1 LKKKLI
7 NKNMANKFNLLFE
20 REVSRFELGGFLVGD
35 RVRIK
40 KEALKDEYVLNR
52 AQSFQDFIKSLLEP
66 TFDLNLRIGAV
77 KSIYPTTS
85 QNYAGSHTDSP
96 TAQFADVYTEYA
108 PGLVSSPVTLP
119 LHLLSVVSDGNNRGP
134 IPNSLR
140 RKSKIHG
147 PEEIKTTPD
156 DLKAEINLKN
166 QNVVLPNSNKWDDT
180 KPGGGNFITK

>member
-1 LKKKLI
+1 
-7 NKNMANKFNLLFE
+7 MANKFNLLFE
-20 REVSRFELGGFLVGD
+20 REVSRFEMGGFLVGD

-40 KEALKDEYVLNR
+40 KEALKHEYVLGR

-85 QNYAGSHTDSP
+85 QNYSGTHTDS
-96 TAQFADVYTEYA
+96 AMGVFFDLYVEHA
-108 PGLVSSPVTLP
+108 PGLFATPITLP
-119 LHLLSVVSDGNNRGP
+119 MELVDFIDDNGQRGP
-134 IPNSLR
+134 IPDSLR

-156 DLKAEINLKN
+156 DLKAEINLTNK
-166 QNVVLPNSNKWDDT
+166 NVVLPNSNKWDDT

>member
-1 LKKKLI
+1 
-7 NKNMANKFNLLFE
+7 MANKFNLLFE
-20 REVSRFELGGFLVGD
+20 REISRFESGGFLVGD

-40 KEALKDEYVLNR
+40 KEALKHEYVLGR

-85 QNYAGSHTDSP
+85 TNYSGSIGSD
-96 TAQFADVYTEYA
+96 FLYADIYVEHA
-108 PGLVSSPVTLP
+108 PGLYANPTTLP
-119 LHLLSVVSDGNNRGP
+119 LNLIELAGPDFNNRGP

-147 PEEIKTTPD
+147 PEEIRTTPD
-156 DLKAEINLKN
+156 DLKAEINLTNK
-166 QNVVLPNSNKWDDT
+166 NVVLPNSNKWDDT
-180 KPGGGNFITK
+180 KPGGGNFKTK

>member
-1 LKKKLI
+1 
-7 NKNMANKFNLLFE
+7 MANKFNLLFE
-20 REVSRFELGGFLVGD
+20 REISRFEMGGFLVGD
-35 RVRIK
+35 RVRVK
-40 KEALKDEYVLNR
+40 KEALKHEYVLNR

-77 KSIYPTTS
+77 KSIYPSTS
-85 QNYAGSHTDSP
+85 PNYAG
-96 TAQFADVYTEYA
+96 AQALPGDFLYVDIYTEYA
-108 PGLVSSPVTLP
+108 PGLVSNPITLP
-119 LHLLSVVSDGNNRGP
+119 ISLIDVIDDGNNRGP

>member
-1 LKKKLI
+1 
-7 NKNMANKFNLLFE
+7 MANKFDLLFE
-20 REVSRFELGGFLVGD
+20 REVSRFEMGGFLVGD

-40 KEALKDEYVLNR
+40 KEALKDEYVLGR

-85 QNYAGSHTDSP
+85 QNYSGTHTDSP
-96 TAQFADVYTEYA
+96 TSYFFDIYVEYA
-108 PGLVSSPVTLP
+108 PGLYANPTTLP
-119 LHLLSVVSDGNNRGP
+119 AHLIDAIDDNGQRGP
-134 IPNSLR
+134 IPDSLR

-156 DLKAEINLKN
+156 DLKAEINLTNK
-166 QNVVLPNSNKWDDT
+166 NVVLPNSNKWDDT

>member
-1 LKKKLI
+1 
-7 NKNMANKFNLLFE
+7 MANKFNLLFE
-20 REVSRFELGGFLVGD
+20 REVSRFEMGGFLVGD

-40 KEALKDEYVLNR
+40 KEALKDEYVLGR

-85 QNYAGSHTDSP
+85 TNYTGSIGAD
-96 TAQFADVYTEYA
+96 QLFADIYVEYA
-108 PGLVSSPVTLP
+108 PGLYQRPTTLP
-119 LHLLSVVSDGNNRGP
+119 ISLIDHIEDFNNRGP

-147 PEEIKTTPD
+147 PEEIQTTPD
-156 DLKAEINLKN
+156 DLKVEINLTNK
-166 QNVVLPNSNKWDDT
+166 NVVLPNANKWDDS
-180 KPGGGNFITK
+180 KPGGGNFKTK

>member
-1 LKKKLI
+1 
-7 NKNMANKFNLLFE
+7 MANKFNLLFE
-20 REVSRFELGGFLVGD
+20 REISRFESGGFLVGD

-40 KEALKDEYVLNR
+40 KEALKDEYVLGR

-96 TAQFADVYTEYA
+96 AGLFLDIYVEYA
-108 PGLVSSPVTLP
+108 PGLYQNPTTIP
-119 LHLLSVVSDGNNRGP
+119 MHLVQSLEDVDGINRGP
-134 IPNSLR
+134 IPDSLR

-156 DLKAEINLKN
+156 TIKVEVNLTNK
-166 QNVVLPNSNKWDDT
+166 NVVLPNSNKWDDT
-180 KPGGGNFITK
+180 KPGGGNFKTN

>member
-1 LKKKLI
+1 
-7 NKNMANKFNLLFE
+7 MANKFNLLFE
-20 REVSRFELGGFLVGD
+20 REISRFESGGFLVGD

-40 KEALKDEYVLNR
+40 KEALKHEYVLNR

-77 KSIYPTTS
+77 KSIYPSTS
-85 QNYAGSHTDSP
+85 PNYAG
-96 TAQFADVYTEYA
+96 AQALPGDFLYVDIYVEYA
-108 PGLVSSPVTLP
+108 PGLYANPTTVPASLVQSLEEV
-119 LHLLSVVSDGNNRGP
+119 DGVNRGP

>member
-1 LKKKLI
+1 
-7 NKNMANKFNLLFE
+7 MANKFNLLFE
-20 REVSRFELGGFLVGD
+20 REISRFESGGFLVGD

-40 KEALKDEYVLNR
+40 KEALKHEYVLNR

-66 TFDLNLRIGAV
+66 TFDLNIRIGAI

-85 QNYAGSHTDSP
+85 TNYSGSVGSDQLFIDIYVEH
-96 TAQFADVYTEYA
+96 A
-108 PGLVSSPVTLP
+108 PGLYTNPTTLP
-119 LHLLSVVSDGNNRGP
+119 ISLVIHLEDFNSRGP
-134 IPNSLR
+134 IPDSLR

-156 DLKAEINLKN
+156 DLKAEINLTNK
-166 QNVVLPNSNKWDDT
+166 NVVLPNSNKWDDT